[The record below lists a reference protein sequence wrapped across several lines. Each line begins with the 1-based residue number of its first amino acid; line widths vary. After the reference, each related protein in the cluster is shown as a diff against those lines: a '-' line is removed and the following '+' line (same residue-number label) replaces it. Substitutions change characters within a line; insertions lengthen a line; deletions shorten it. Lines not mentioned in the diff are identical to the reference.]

1 MGQVPRLLALIF
13 GVRDSFASAV
23 LGVVSGRSH
32 LPTTQERRVVHKILD
47 NPTVTAI
54 STISR
59 LQQHCHRSSFQTVE
73 LRIELNMAFT
83 IMPTIIEVE
92 LRDHL
97 RDTLENTP
105 NNLPHYDE
113 MQLLS
118 QYPHQYD

>member
-1 MGQVPRLLALIF
+1 
-13 GVRDSFASAV
+13 
-23 LGVVSGRSH
+23 
-32 LPTTQERRVVHKILD
+32 
-47 NPTVTAI
+47 
-54 STISR
+54 
-59 LQQHCHRSSFQTVE
+59 
-73 LRIELNMAFT
+73 MAFT